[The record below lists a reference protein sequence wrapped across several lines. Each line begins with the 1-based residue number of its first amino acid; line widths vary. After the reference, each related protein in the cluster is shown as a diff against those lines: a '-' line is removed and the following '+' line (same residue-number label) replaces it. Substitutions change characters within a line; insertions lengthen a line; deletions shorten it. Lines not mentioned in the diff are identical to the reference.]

1 MNGGQKN
8 WYVYLA
14 QCGDGS
20 FYCGITDNLI
30 RRFQAHNGLVKGG
43 AKYTAS
49 RRPVLL
55 VCWLTAENKSSALK
69 LELCIKKLPRH
80 KKIPFFGQYAFF

>member
-1 MNGGQKN
+1 MNGKRKN

-30 RRFQAHNGLVKGG
+30 RRFHAHNGLVGGG

-49 RRPVLL
+49 RRPVSL
-55 VCWLTAENKSSALK
+55 VRCLTAESKSSALK
-69 LELCIKKLPRH
+69 LELRIKKLPRR
-80 KKIPFFGQYAFF
+80 KKIPFFDQYDFF